1 MIWNLR
7 WRRISWFWWLVYCP
21 ESWLISWIALLYV
34 SQHVECSFWTRFR
47 ANQRLSLTSGM
58 RWFRILIRGSD
69 GQRWFD
75 YIYSDFTVRGVP
87 SHLPQKCTWMWCAVV
102 AVWFRCSQ
110 ELGRRNTP
118 TTRNEPE
125 WPRCFKQCEF
135 WVDFSFKV
143 CVQSWQ
149 RCEKPRFWAWWG
161 GEDHGSH
168 EASTGRRHLTV
179 SSGGSQGSRTPAE
192 RS

>member
-7 WRRISWFWWLVYCP
+7 WRRISWFWCTPLFPNMWRAPSELVS
-21 ESWLISWIALLYV
+21 E
-34 SQHVECSFWTRFR
+34 
-47 ANQRLSLTSGM
+47 
-58 RWFRILIRGSD
+58 LIRGWVWLLGWGDS
-69 GQRWFD
+69 GFWSAVLTVSVGFRLHLQWFH
-75 YIYSDFTVRGVP
+75 SPWSAFTSSSEAYVDVMRCRRRVVQVFTG
-87 SHLPQKCTWMWCAVV
+87 TWKKRHTNDKKW
-102 AVWFRCSQ
+102 
-110 ELGRRNTP
+110 
-118 TTRNEPE
+118 E
-125 WPRCFKQCEF
+125 WPRCFQQCEF

-149 RCEKPRFWAWWG
+149 RREKPRFRAWWG

>member
-1 MIWNLR
+1 MFPNM
-7 WRRISWFWWLVYCP
+7 WRVSSERVSELIGGWVWLLGWGDSGFWSAVLT
-21 ESWLISWIALLYV
+21 V
-34 SQHVECSFWTRFR
+34 SV
-47 ANQRLSLTSGM
+47 
-58 RWFRILIRGSD
+58 GS
-69 GQRWFD
+69 D

-87 SHLPQKCTWMWCAVV
+87 SHLPQKRMWMWCVV
-102 AVWFRCSQ
+102 VTVWFRCSQ
-110 ELGRRNTP
+110 ELWRRDTP

-125 WPRCFKQCEF
+125 WPRCFQQCEF

-149 RCEKPRFWAWWG
+149 RCEKPRFRAWWG